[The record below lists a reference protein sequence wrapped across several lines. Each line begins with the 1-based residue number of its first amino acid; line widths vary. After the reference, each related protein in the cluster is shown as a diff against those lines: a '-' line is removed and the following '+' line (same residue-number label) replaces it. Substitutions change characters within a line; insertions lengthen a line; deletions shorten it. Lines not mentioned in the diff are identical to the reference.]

1 MLISIFLEKN
11 NMNHFIKKSIFA
23 GGGGEP
29 ARQKIKAGTLRAPN
43 LGNFDIAGSYSI
55 VEVVDL
61 LCDGPIHSIVN
72 DEGANVTN
80 DHLTQG
86 IYLDNTPIEVTNS
99 RGVVIDLNASMSLKA
114 IDPTSN
120 KYYLSN
126 QLNSLVNDLKF
137 DDISILNK
145 TYLFNLPRYN
155 TFCSAE
161 FRATGSDASSLNVK
175 SYEMAIEFPFLKRR
189 LDLSNVPD
197 EDKDKDNYF
206 YYKPNGGEEG
216 VDYYN
221 KIFNEGSEWDY
232 IIYTPQKDTLPAKEK
247 EKNIEYGYYFVN
259 NGATASHTPEDVTIS
274 QLNREIHYYNQD
286 DDSSFDAINSLY
298 DTFTKSLITIINQG
312 TVGDLKTP
320 NSYIFKTK
328 ELAKNCLSELQILR
342 KNYFGQNILTRK
354 VPSDKIVMLI
364 SIGTVDFN
372 DYELLTSTSGVVAP
386 TINDIVKM
394 QIPNFN
400 LSAEAGSVKV
410 YFIPQ
415 VGDNG
420 QLTGAIFGLIS
431 VVINLTET
439 DVRYRGL
446 GANKSW
452 RFPTEIIEFE
462 KTNLTLYL
470 YKDNSTTSR
479 SSISSGAKFNFSN
492 ILCEFKVGKEKQ
504 APLGWFNDIH
514 IDYDY
519 GQQLLGPFRTG
530 GKGVR
535 RIEEAP
541 EIRTTWTVS
550 NYKEKGGFPKLRGS
564 DAESSVD
571 KDRKSKQN
579 YSEWNKGDD
588 FNEDPSPVMHT
599 IENPNVTSVY
609 FTLGISSLKD
619 TASADITFNKEVPK
633 DGDDPDVESEDEFL
647 VGDTYPAILV
657 IAVEW
662 GKTVGGVISQD
673 SGRSREYRIVCQ
685 VEGQIMI
692 DFGQPT
698 GGASDN
704 KKNRYIRD
712 NKSGGKGVGYT
723 NLKTML
729 LPPITE
735 EENSTLVK
743 RYIKI
748 TKVSTE
754 TNSVLISRECSLVKV
769 TEIIQSNLIYP
780 FSAVAGIKMDSRVF
794 SSVPERSYDCRLKL
808 IKIPSNYYPLFP
820 NGTDKRYISNA
831 RTYNQDYKIYE
842 HDWDGTFREDWTDN
856 PAWILYDIL
865 TNTRYGLGSYLDESQ
880 INIWELYK
888 IGRFCDAVNDEGYFI
903 GVSDGI
909 YGLEPRFSCNIL
921 FKDGI
926 KIFDAIN
933 VISNLFRG
941 VTFFANSELHFID
954 DRPRSPIAIFSNT
967 NVKDGF
973 FSYSNNRRDQQF
985 NTIEVAYLDRF
996 DNFKTKVEFVEDEVD
1011 IRKRGVFKT
1020 NINTMGVTSRA
1031 MARRIGQHTIY
1042 QTIKENQGVEFKA
1055 GLESL
1060 LCRPGDLIIIEDDMK
1075 TQQTNFGR
1083 VLSKDLAAKSV
1094 YIENEFDTGVYNN
1107 KITFYTPTGYKTNDE
1122 LYEISKSSRSRLTNF
1137 TLASGGI
1144 VSGYLEAKYEFSHYL
1159 SGFPA
1164 QFNIDGERLNTQ
1176 TEYFAFYTGKN
1187 LTNQNVFCY
1196 YNTGFSGWIFS
1207 TGQTFTNN
1215 DVYDKLILNTGVTTI
1230 TDVHSSVTDHHTGFI
1245 YDTSISNKRSETL
1258 FDNIF
1263 NQIKFDNLSINN
1275 GGILDEEIA
1284 TVNNPQVATF
1294 DITSYN
1300 NSGLY
1305 NNNYGSIL
1313 YLNPN
1318 DTNINLLQ
1326 FVEEGSPYRIE
1337 RLNSESQIYKILTIR
1352 EDNQNEYTVV
1362 ATKYNTGK
1370 FIEIENFA
1378 SNFLP
1383 EDTFNTKPITVNNV
1397 IVEELIAPKIIELKF
1412 EQMDNFGFSLTLN
1425 WGQVSNA
1432 LEYELIFTNNKGFS
1446 KKYLVNK
1453 TESKYKASS
1462 GHTYQDSGGTTIDI
1476 PYQFKGFGYWTAKIR
1491 SLGNGATLLNS
1502 RYSEESVFVAYLA
1515 RGDYSSPI
1523 ISNYTIL

>member
-1 MLISIFLEKN
+1 
-11 NMNHFIKKSIFA
+11 MNHFTKKNTFA

-55 VEVVDL
+55 IEVVDL

-86 IYLDNTPIEVTNS
+86 IYLDNTPVEVTNS
-99 RGVVIDLNASMSLKA
+99 QTVVVDLTSALSLK
-114 IDPTSN
+114 PSN
-120 KYYLSN
+120 DTKKYYTSD
-126 QLNSLVNDLKF
+126 QLNSLVADLKV
-137 DDISILNK
+137 DKVSISNQ
-145 TYLFNLPRYN
+145 TYLFDIPRYN

-161 FRATGSDASSLNVK
+161 VKATGDNALAGDVK
-175 SYEMAIEFPFLKRR
+175 SYEMSIEFPFLKRR
-189 LDLSNVPD
+189 SDLDPPN
-197 EDKDKDNYF
+197 KDNYF
-206 YYKPNGGEEG
+206 YYKPNG
-216 VDYYN
+216 
-221 KIFNEGSEWDY
+221 NEGGTDLYKKSFNPDSEWDY
-232 IIYTPQKDTLPAKEK
+232 IIYTPEKKTLPILELD
-247 EKNIEYGYYFVN
+247 EKNIEYGYYFIN
-259 NGATASHTPEDVTIS
+259 NGATTSHTPENITPIAL
-274 QLNREIHYYNQD
+274 LNREIHYYNQAN
-286 DDSSFDAINSLY
+286 DSSFDSVNSLY
-298 DTFTKSLITIINQG
+298 KTFTKNLTQIING
-312 TVGDLKTP
+312 NIVGDLNIPPGYNLK
-320 NSYIFKTK
+320 FKQ
-328 ELAKNCLSELQILR
+328 LAQNTLSELQILR

-354 VPSDKIVMLI
+354 LPSNKIVMLI
-364 SIGTVDFN
+364 SIGNVDFT
-372 DYELLTSTSGVVAP
+372 DLPVLTSAQGVVQP
-386 TINDIVKM
+386 HINDILKIN
-394 QIPNFN
+394 IPNFN
-400 LSAEAGSVKV
+400 LTQGEVKV
-410 YFIPQ
+410 HFIPK
-415 VGDNG
+415 VGNDG
-420 QLTGAIFGLIS
+420 TLTGGICGLIS
-431 VVINLTET
+431 ISINLTET
-439 DVRYRGL
+439 TTQYTSFGT
-446 GANKSW
+446 NKSW

-479 SSISSGAKFNFSN
+479 SSISTAAKFNFSN
-492 ILCEFKVGKEKQ
+492 ILCEFKVGEEKQ

-519 GQQLLGPFRTG
+519 GQSLLGPFRSG
-530 GKGVR
+530 GNGVR
-535 RIEEAP
+535 RFQEDP
-541 EIRTTWTVS
+541 QIRTSWTVS
-550 NYKEKGGFPKLRGS
+550 DYQEIGGFPKLNGN
-564 DAESSVD
+564 DLESSVD

-579 YSEWNKGDD
+579 YSEWNKGND
-588 FNEDPSPVMHT
+588 FNEDASPVVHT

-619 TASADITFNKEVPK
+619 TASADITFNQEATK
-633 DGDDPDVESEDEFL
+633 DGEDPKVASEDEFL

-657 IAVEW
+657 IQVEW
-662 GKTVGGVISQD
+662 GKLVGGIADRV
-673 SGRSREYRIVCQ
+673 GSREYRIVCQ
-685 VEGQIMI
+685 IEGQMMI

-698 GGASDN
+698 GRASDA

-712 NKSGGKGVGYT
+712 NKSGGKGKGNA
-723 NLKTML
+723 NLKTLL
-729 LPPITE
+729 LPQITE
-735 EENSTLVK
+735 GENTTLVK

-780 FSAVAGIKMDSRVF
+780 FSVVAGIKMDSRVF
-794 SSVPERSYDCRLKL
+794 ASVPERSYDCRLKL
-808 IKIPSNYYPLFP
+808 IKIPSNYQPLFP
-820 NGTDKRYISNA
+820 NGTDKRYISNSN
-831 RTYNQDYKIYE
+831 TYNQDYKIYE
-842 HDWDGTFREDWTDN
+842 HDWNGEFILGWTDN

-865 TNTRYGLGSYLDESQ
+865 TSTRYGLGSYLDESQ

-909 YGLEPRFSCNIL
+909 NGLEPRFSCNVL
-921 FKDGI
+921 FKDSI

-954 DRPRSPIAIFSNT
+954 DRPRTPIAIFSNT

-996 DNFKTKVEFVEDEVD
+996 DNFKTKLEFVEDEAD
-1011 IRKRGVFKT
+1011 IRKRAVFKT
-1020 NINTMGVTSRA
+1020 TINTMGVTSRA
-1031 MARRIGQHTIY
+1031 MARRIGQHIIY
-1042 QTIKENQGVEFKA
+1042 QTIRENQGVEFKA

-1060 LCRPGDLIIIEDDMK
+1060 LCRPGDLIIIEDEMK

-1083 VLSKDLAAKSV
+1083 VLSKDIAAKSV
-1094 YIENEFDTGVYNN
+1094 YIENEFDTGIYNN
-1107 KITFYTPTGYKTNDE
+1107 KITFYSPTGYSTSTE
-1122 LYEISKSSRSRLTNF
+1122 LYNISQSSRSRLTNF
-1137 TLASGGI
+1137 TLISGGI
-1144 VSGYLEAKYEFSHYL
+1144 VSGYLQAKYEFSHYL

-1164 QFNIDGERLNTQ
+1164 QFDNSNPPERKSTR

-1187 LTNQNVFCY
+1187 STNENVFCY

-1215 DVYDKLILNTGVTTI
+1215 VTYDKLILNTGLATVD
-1230 TDVHSSVTDHHTGFI
+1230 DVHSFNFNYHTGFI
-1245 YDTSISNKRSETL
+1245 YDTSVLNKRSNAL
-1258 FDNIF
+1258 FSNIF
-1263 NQIKFDNLSINN
+1263 QQIEFDNLSVNN

-1284 TVNNPQVATF
+1284 AVNNPQVATF
-1294 DITSYN
+1294 DITGYN

-1318 DTNINLLQ
+1318 DTSINLLQ
-1326 FVEEGSPYRIE
+1326 FVQEGSPYRIE

-1378 SNFLP
+1378 SNLLP
-1383 EDTFNTKPITVNNV
+1383 EDTFNTAPIIVNNV
-1397 IVEELIAPKIIELKF
+1397 IVEELKAPVIQDLKV
-1412 EQMDNFGFSLTLN
+1412 EEADKEGFSLKLD
-1425 WGQVSNA
+1425 WGQVPNA
-1432 LEYELIFTNNKGFS
+1432 LSYELIFTNNKETTKS
-1446 KKYLVNK
+1446 YTVPNAE
-1453 TESKYKASS
+1453 TYYKPIIS
-1462 GHTYQDSGGTTIDI
+1462 YYPGGVETPI
-1476 PYQFKGFGYWTAKIR
+1476 YYKFKGFGYWTVKIR
-1491 SLGNGATLLNS
+1491 SVGNGAKTLNS
-1502 RYSEESVFVAYLA
+1502 RYSEKSIFVAYLTSA
-1515 RGDYSSPI
+1515 DYSSPV
-1523 ISNYTIL
+1523 ILDYAIL